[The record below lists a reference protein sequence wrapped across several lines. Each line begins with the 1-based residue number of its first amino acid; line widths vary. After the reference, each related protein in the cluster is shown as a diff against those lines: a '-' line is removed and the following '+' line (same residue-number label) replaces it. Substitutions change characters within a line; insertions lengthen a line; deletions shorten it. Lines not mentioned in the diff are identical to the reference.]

1 MSYGEDQKRKNIR
14 QNKIILIILLL
25 VLTNLITASISSR
38 IWQSKILQ
46 VANNCHTTNQQHK
59 KVEAFNVKIPIKK
72 VFLSV

>member
-25 VLTNLITASISSR
+25 ILTNLTTFLMTTKLWQFKLIS
-38 IWQSKILQ
+38 
-46 VANNCHTTNQQHK
+46 VVDNCETTKVQHK

>member
-25 VLTNLITASISSR
+25 ILTNFTTFLMTAKL
-38 IWQSKILQ
+38 WQSKILQ